1 LAAAA
6 DETYTA
12 CRSPSSFFLGLGGF
26 PKDGAQMNRE
36 MKRMQRR
43 QGADRTAVD
52 RATAATS
59 TRRAASQEKRRRTPP
74 RQFLKEVRQELKKVN
89 WPTRQEL
96 VAYTIVVLVSVT
108 VLTSYVFGLDFVFSK
123 VVLNLFGT

>member
-1 LAAAA
+1 
-6 DETYTA
+6 
-12 CRSPSSFFLGLGGF
+12 
-26 PKDGAQMNRE
+26 MNRE

-43 QGADRTAVD
+43 QGGERTTVD
-52 RATAATS
+52 RAAAAQT
-59 TRRAASQEKRRRTPP
+59 TRRAATQEKRKRTPP

-123 VVLNLFGT
+123 LVVNLFG